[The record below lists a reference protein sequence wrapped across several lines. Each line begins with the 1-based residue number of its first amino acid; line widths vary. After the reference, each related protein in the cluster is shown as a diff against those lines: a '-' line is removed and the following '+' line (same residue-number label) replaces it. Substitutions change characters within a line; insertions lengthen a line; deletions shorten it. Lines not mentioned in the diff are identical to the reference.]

1 MKHQG
6 SRHSRNFKVN
16 KRGDIPVTVLIIGV
30 FGVCILA
37 ILSFVASSY
46 RINKS
51 FVGVEIMEQANIQIE
66 SNNLDHLFL
75 SKKVTKVSPEWGFN
89 WFKEKVIFSV
99 EYNPRP

>member
-1 MKHQG
+1 M
-6 SRHSRNFKVN
+6 
-16 KRGDIPVTVLIIGV
+16 
-30 FGVCILA
+30 CILA

-75 SKKVTKVSPEWGFN
+75 SKEGYKS
-89 WFKEKVIFSV
+89 FS
-99 EYNPRP
+99 RMGI